1 MNGDRERRSL
11 PFDRQCDLA
20 GLPRPRAEYRFHPTR
35 KWRFDWAILD
45 PKLAIEVEGGAFVA
59 GRHTRG
65 AGFLK
70 DLEKY
75 AEATVLGWRILRVTP
90 RQIANGEALT
100 LVDRAC
106 HADRQ

>member
-1 MNGDRERRSL
+1 MTL
-11 PFDRQCDLA
+11 AFDRQCHLA
-20 GLPRPRAEYRFHPTR
+20 GLPVPVPEYRFHPVR
-35 KWRFDWAILD
+35 RWRFDWAFHD
-45 PKLAIEVEGGAFVA
+45 ERVAVEVEGGAFIG

-90 RQIANGEALT
+90 TQIGNGEALNWC
-100 LVDRAC
+100 DRILRGKA
-106 HADRQ
+106 A